1 MYLRTAR
8 LDLDDYNHEVHEGL
22 HITSM
27 AGTWLSVIEG
37 FAGLRVNEK
46 GLYFKP
52 IVPEQW
58 QSYCF
63 NIMYKNQ
70 RVKFDIRKKSS
81 LLINYGDQAINILM
95 NSKAYMLEPHSQLK
109 IPC

>member
-1 MYLRTAR
+1 MYLITAR

-27 AGTWLSVIEG
+27 AVTWLSVVEG
-37 FAGLRVNEK
+37 FAGIRANEK
-46 GLYFKP
+46 GLGFKP

-63 NIMYKNQ
+63 TIMYKNQ
-70 RVKFDIRKKSS
+70 KVQFDIKKKSS
-81 LLINYGDQAINILM
+81 VLTNFGDQAVDISTG
-95 NSKAYMLEPHSQLK
+95 SKAYSLEPHSQLT
-109 IPC
+109 IIC